1 MHIKSGHFY
10 IDKYHTNVA
19 VVVEG
24 PNGMKLNVSLPPSVA
39 AQIAAICSRHV
50 HAVLNS
56 AHVHAVLNS
65 AAEVTPEEYTN
76 AAADQ
81 VNQFASQGVPG
92 HIGERL

>member
-50 HAVLNS
+50 HAI
-56 AHVHAVLNS
+56 LNS
-65 AAEVTPEEYTN
+65 AAEVTPEEYTD

-81 VNQFASQGVPG
+81 VNQFAPQSVLE
-92 HIGERL
+92 HIGSVSNAQRKDRP